1 MSTRDEFF
9 WLTEINKATLVI
21 NEEQGLLPTA
31 IAKKAA
37 QAVATQESKGA
48 EDAGCRPKTYIT
60 YEPKLIGLA
69 GPEITLMHA
78 GRSSQDI
85 HATYRAAIVRDG
97 LFEINSSLLKVL
109 KTLTGLAQK
118 HQTTVVPNYTNG
130 VAAQPTSYSHYL
142 LGFISA
148 FGRDATRIQEYYKR
162 LNQCPMGSTVLNGTP
177 WPLNRDKMAAYLGFD
192 GIAYNAFDA
201 TQILQSDIP
210 VELAAL
216 VQSMAIHVTS
226 FLEDLMVQY
235 AQPRPWILL
244 QEGGENTYVSSAMPQ
259 KRNPGLVN
267 NCRTEASQA
276 IGEAQAVLFRAHNLQ
291 TGMIDPKRQDLNK
304 ALATRCSSMLNMF
317 DRVLRA
323 LVINPARA
331 LEELNNDWTASQ
343 EVADTLMHEYDIP
356 FRVGHHVASAMVSY
370 ARARDIKP
378 LDFPYPQMQQIFKEV
393 IEKEFPEGNPVL
405 PMSEEQ
411 FRLCLNPHS
420 IVENRKT
427 KGSPNSQEMK
437 IMLDMAESGNQ
448 QVEEW
453 LARRQLDVTE
463 SLARLDKEF
472 LQKFF

>member
-1 MSTRDEFF
+1 MSIRDEFF
-9 WLTEINKATLVI
+9 WMTEINKATLII
-21 NEEQGLLPTA
+21 NEDQGLLPTA

-37 QAVATQESKGA
+37 KAVVTQESKGS
-48 EDAGCRPKTYIT
+48 EEGGCRPKTYIT
-60 YEPKLIGLA
+60 YEPKLIELA

-85 HATYRAAIVRDG
+85 HATYRAAIIRDG
-97 LFEINSSLLKVL
+97 VFEMNASLLKVL

-142 LGFISA
+142 LGFIAA
-148 FGRDATRIQEYYKR
+148 FGRDAKRIQEYYKR

-177 WPLNRDKMAAYLGFD
+177 WPLDRDRMAGYLGFD
-192 GIAYNAFDA
+192 DIAYNAFDA

-276 IGEAQAVLFRAHNLQ
+276 IGESQGVLFRAHNLQ

-304 ALATRCSSMLNMF
+304 ALANRCTSMLNMF

-331 LEELNNDWTASQ
+331 QEELNNDWTSSQ
-343 EVADTLMHEYDIP
+343 EVADTLMREYEIP

-370 ARARDIKP
+370 ARAREIKP
-378 LDFPYPQMQQIFKEV
+378 LDFPYPQMQQIYKEV
-393 IEKEFPEGNPVL
+393 IEKEYPEGNPVL
-405 PMSEEQ
+405 PMSEEL

-427 KGSPNSQEMK
+427 KGSPNSQELK
-437 IMLDMAESGNQ
+437 IMLDMAEQGNQ

-453 LARRQLDVTE
+453 LEQQQQNVDNN
-463 SLARLDKEF
+463 LARLDREF
-472 LQKFF
+472 SEKFF

>member
-1 MSTRDEFF
+1 MSIRDEFF
-9 WLTEINKATLVI
+9 WMTEINKATLII
-21 NEEQGLLPTA
+21 NEEQGLLPTV
-31 IAKKAA
+31 IAQKAA
-37 QAVATQESKGA
+37 EAVVTQESKGS
-48 EDAGCRPKTYIT
+48 EDASCRPKTYIT
-60 YEPKLIGLA
+60 YEPRLIELS

-85 HATYRAAIVRDG
+85 HATYRTAIIRDG
-97 LFEINSSLLKVL
+97 IFEINTSLLNVL

-118 HQTTVVPNYTNG
+118 HQKTVVPNYTNG
-130 VAAQPTSYSHYL
+130 VAAQPTSYTHYL

-148 FGRDATRIQEYYKR
+148 FGRDATKIQEYYKR

-177 WPLNRDKMAAYLGFD
+177 WPLNRDRMAEYLGFD
-192 GIAYNAFDA
+192 SIAYNAFDA

-216 VQSMAIHVTS
+216 VQSMAIHVNS

-267 NCRTEASQA
+267 NCRTEASMA
-276 IGEAQAVLFRAHNLQ
+276 MGEAQGVLFRAHNLQ

-304 ALATRCSSMLNMF
+304 ALATRCTSMLNMF
-317 DRVLRA
+317 NRVLKA
-323 LVINPARA
+323 LVINPDRA
-331 LEELNNDWTASQ
+331 LEELNNDWTSSQ
-343 EVADTLMHEYDIP
+343 EVADTLMREYDIP

-370 ARARDIKP
+370 ARAREIKP
-378 LDFPYPQMQQIFKEV
+378 LDFPYQIMQQIYKEV
-393 IEKEFPEGNPVL
+393 IEKEFPEGNSEL
-405 PMSEEQ
+405 PMSEEL
-411 FRLCLNPHS
+411 FRRCLNPHS

-437 IMLDMAESGNQ
+437 IMLDMAEHGNQ
-448 QVEEW
+448 QVQEW
-453 LARRQLDVTE
+453 LEQKQQVVNN
-463 SLARLDKEF
+463 SLARLDKDFE
-472 LQKFF
+472 QKFF